1 MTDKATN
8 TVLAKNYDTVVN
20 DGQLDIAFDTIQ
32 YFTVEVSDT
41 ALQTMSVGTSI
52 EISSLVGELSG
63 TLNHSVIGTIG
74 TTSPDDFG
82 GKTLE
87 FSIRNNLEVGDDEES
102 GTVTLSITSPSGVET
117 IATFLINLKL

>member
-1 MTDKATN
+1 M
-8 TVLAKNYDTVVN
+8 
-20 DGQLDIAFDTIQ
+20 
-32 YFTVEVSDT
+32 EVSDT

-63 TLNHSVIGTIG
+63 TLNHSVISTIG

-82 GKTLE
+82 GKE
-87 FSIRNNLEVGDDEES
+87 MIFSIRNNLDVGDDEES

-117 IATFLINLKL
+117 IGTFLINLKL